1 MEKLIMQF
9 SKKYSRAVGSMSCF
23 LSTFWLSPGGV
34 VKGQEQELTDL
45 IMSSSQGTGAI
56 HKNSM
61 VLKLQ
66 YMNV

>member
-9 SKKYSRAVGSMSCF
+9 SKKYSRAMSCF